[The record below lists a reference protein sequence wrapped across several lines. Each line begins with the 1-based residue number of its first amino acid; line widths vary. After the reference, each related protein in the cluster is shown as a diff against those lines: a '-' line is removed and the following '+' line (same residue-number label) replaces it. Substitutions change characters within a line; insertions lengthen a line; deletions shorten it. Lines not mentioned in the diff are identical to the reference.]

1 MNPDTSRHY
10 LTVTLLLILPPATI
24 FSQPDTLNKLPSM
37 QLSGYIKSDFIFD
50 SRQNLTLREN
60 VFLLYPLPVKA
71 DQQGTDV
78 NDVRNVQFI
87 PFQTRLTASF
97 SGTTVLNARATGLIE
112 GEFFG
117 TSDADINGFRL
128 RHAAIN
134 LHWNSGVS
142 LLMGQFW
149 HPFFITGCHP
159 ATASINTGA
168 PFNPFSRNPQLE
180 VSFKNRRMR
189 YSFSAVSQLDFR
201 SNGPAGP
208 SASYLR
214 NSGLPEM
221 AGKIQWQSPD
231 ERVLLGAGSS
241 YKILRPRLAD
251 EAGRK
256 VQELVGSGAVM
267 VWSGYSSGNTSLRA
281 AAILGQDMFHLTMIG
296 GYAVSLPDITG
307 GGPAGLKY
315 TPLSTFSAW
324 AEIVTGDTWQ
334 AGLFTGYSS
343 NLGAGDVIG
352 NDPVMFARG
361 SDINFLYRLSPRLT
375 YNVNNI
381 RLGAETEYTRA
392 FYTGTADNH
401 GRPLDAEGTGN
412 LRLLFFAF
420 YNFRL

>member
-1 MNPDTSRHY
+1 MNPDIRRYYMTA
-10 LTVTLLLILPPATI
+10 TLLLILPATTI

-37 QLSGYIKSDFIFD
+37 QLSGFIKSDFIFD
-50 SRQNLTLREN
+50 SRQNVALREN
-60 VFLLYPLPVKA
+60 MFLLYPLPIQA
-71 DQQGTDV
+71 DQQGADV
-78 NDVRNVQFI
+78 NDVRSVQFI
-87 PFQTRLTASF
+87 PFQTRLSASF

-117 TSDADINGFRL
+117 TSEADINGFRL

-134 LHWNSGVS
+134 LHWNSGIS

-149 HPFFITGCHP
+149 HPLFITGCYP
-159 ATASINTGA
+159 STASINTGA

-180 VSFKNRRMR
+180 ISFKNRRIR
-189 YSFSAVSQLDFR
+189 YSFTVVSQLDFR
-201 SNGPAGP
+201 SNGPTGP

-221 AGKIQWQSPD
+221 AGKVQWQSSD

-241 YKILRPRLAD
+241 YKMLRPRLAD

-256 VQELVGSGAVM
+256 VQELVGSGAIM
-267 VWSGYSSGNTSLRA
+267 AWSGYSTGNTTLRA
-281 AAILGQDMFHLTMIG
+281 AAILGQDMFHLSMIG
-296 GYAVSLPDITG
+296 GYAVSLSDVAG
-307 GGPAGLKY
+307 EAPADRKY

-324 AEIVTGDTWQ
+324 TEIVTGGTWQ
-334 AGLFTGYSS
+334 AGLFAGYSS
-343 NLGAGDVIG
+343 NLGAGDIIG
-352 NDPVMFARG
+352 NEPVIYARG
-361 SDINFLYRLSPRLT
+361 SDINFLYRLSPRIT
-375 YNVNNI
+375 YNINNI

-392 FYTGTADNH
+392 FYTGSADNR
-401 GRPLDAEGTGN
+401 GRPLDAAGTGN